1 MPHAFPAPCR
11 RCGPNARMKQTTTT
25 KLAKARGVGPQAA
38 RRAFEERLAAAKR
51 LRAVEDARFRARQA
65 QGKVRRFVSINFR
78 KGEVVEQL
86 ALRRG
91 DCNRCGACCEILF
104 KCPFLKKHGD
114 GTTTCGIYEDRPN
127 QCRLFPIERRDLEE
141 VRGTCSYYFIERP
154 IKLERA
160 S

>member
-1 MPHAFPAPCR
+1 MKPAAHGSR
-11 RCGPNARMKQTTTT
+11 VAGRNVT
-25 KLAKARGVGPQAA
+25 A

-65 QGKVRRFVSINFR
+65 QGKLRRFVSINFR
-78 KGEVVEQL
+78 KDEVIEKL

-104 KCPFLKKHGD
+104 KCPFLKKHDD
-114 GTTTCGIYEDRPN
+114 GTSTCGIYEDRPN
-127 QCRLFPIERRDLEE
+127 QCRLFPIDSRDLAE
-141 VRGTCSYYFIERP
+141 VRGTCSYYFIEKP

>member
-1 MPHAFPAPCR
+1 MKPTAPARAGR
-11 RCGPNARMKQTTTT
+11 RSANS
-25 KLAKARGVGPQAA
+25 
-38 RRAFEERLAAAKR
+38 RRSFEERLAAAKR

-65 QGKVRRFVSINFR
+65 QGKLRRFVSINFR
-78 KGEVVEQL
+78 KEEVIAKL

-104 KCPFLKKHGD
+104 KCPFLKKHDD
-114 GTTTCGIYEDRPN
+114 GTSTCGIYEDRPN
-127 QCRLFPIERRDLEE
+127 QCRLFPIDRRDLEE
-141 VRGTCSYYFIERP
+141 VRGTCSYYFIEKP